1 MRDDLLRTRLEDS
14 ARALADVS
22 VPGMAVLRRRV
33 RRRRT
38 RIGAA
43 TLAASMV
50 LGAAVA
56 AVAPWR
62 PGSATGHPADRG
74 SVTTPRWRP
83 AGPPLAADASVTAAP
98 YYVTLDDAFTSA
110 TMNSP
115 VTEAL
120 VVDVFT
126 GKVLALVRP
135 PAGAGNF
142 TSAAA
147 AGDDRTFFL
156 AASSS
161 AIYELRLGADG
172 EPVSLA
178 KVYTVPVTGG
188 LISFAV
194 SADASRLAY
203 VTPHGIEVV
212 SLPTGA
218 SRPLPGPGA
227 AIGGLAWIGDRMLAF
242 VMDFGSGKPVRFRVI
257 DVEPGPAPPPSGLL
271 VVGGDVDSPLSA
283 PDGSVVF
290 ATVVTGAGEN
300 PQAAVEEFS
309 GGTGRLTARL
319 SPWTGESG
327 MGTSCLPL
335 WTDSSGTHGVV
346 ECGGVFTFTGGRAVR
361 AGLHVPGVNFSVPP
375 GWLVAW

>member
-33 RRRRT
+33 RRRRA

-50 LGAAVA
+50 IGATVA
-56 AVAPWR
+56 ALV
-62 PGSATGHPADRG
+62 PGRLDSATRHPADGG
-74 SVTTPRWRP
+74 SVATPGWRP
-83 AGPPLAADASVTAAP
+83 AGRPLAADASVTAAP
-98 YYVTLDDAFTSA
+98 YYITLDDAFTPA

-115 VTEAL
+115 VAEAL
-120 VVDVFT
+120 VVDAFT

-135 PAGAGNF
+135 PAGAGYF

-161 AIYELRLGADG
+161 AVYELRLGADG
-172 EPVSLA
+172 EPLSLA

-194 SADASRLAY
+194 SPDASTLAY
-203 VTPHGIEVV
+203 VTAHGIEVV
-212 SLPTGA
+212 SLPSGA
-218 SRPLPGPGA
+218 SHLVPGPGTE
-227 AIGGLAWIGDRMLAF
+227 IGGLTWIGDRMVAF
-242 VMDFGSGKPVRFRVI
+242 VMESSSGKPVRFRVV
-257 DVEPGPAPPPSGLL
+257 DVEPGPAPPPSVLL
-271 VVGGDVDSPLSA
+271 DVGGSFGSSLSA
-283 PDGSVVF
+283 PDASVLF
-290 ATVVTGAGEN
+290 ATVITGAGEN

-309 GGTGRLTARL
+309 GRTGRLTARL
-319 SPWTGESG
+319 TPWTGESG

-335 WTDSSGTHGVV
+335 WTDSSGTRGVV
-346 ECGGVFTFTGGRAVR
+346 ECGGVFTFTDGRAVR
-361 AGLHVPGVNFSVPP
+361 ADLHVPGANFSVPT
-375 GWLVAW
+375 GSLIAW